1 MKIYCFL
8 LLLLFKGLHLH
19 AVPIEKE
26 TYENLVF
33 EGAGIRGIA
42 YCGAIKELE
51 SQGMMAS
58 VKRVAGTSAG
68 AITALLLSLGYKAD
82 EISAIIGT
90 TNFRKF
96 NDGNI
101 WLFGGV
107 YRFTKSY
114 GWFRKQA
121 FEKWLGK
128 LIAQK
133 TGDADITF
141 QKMNQAG
148 YKALYVTGTCL
159 NRQKLIVFSAESYPH
174 MKVLDAVAIS
184 MSIPLYFE
192 ASFIDQNGRVFKERK
207 KPEGLDILVDGGLIA
222 NFPISI
228 FDETNAPQESPSR
241 KPNVH
246 TIGFRID
253 EPRQIELDQAD
264 TSALMNVPINNFRN
278 YVTALYIFTIENL
291 NRHSLT
297 PEDWKRTISISSEGI
312 GPRIRKLS
320 QTEKN
325 TLIASGQKATRHFFD
340 KKQ

>member
-82 EISAIIGT
+82 EISSIIGT

-192 ASFIDQNGRVFKERK
+192 ASFIDQNGQVFKGRK

-222 NFPISI
+222 NFPIAI
-228 FDETNAPQESPSR
+228 FDETDAQQESPSR